1 MENEQRIKSVFNK
14 NKNRTIMKAVN
25 DIKRLLLVSAI
36 TILSVQAIAQGDP
49 PPPPPPPVDPGDVPV
64 DGGLAFLLAAGV
76 GYGAKKAY
84 DFKKGMRKEK

>member
-1 MENEQRIKSVFNK
+1 
-14 NKNRTIMKAVN
+14 MK
-25 DIKRLLLVSAI
+25 KI
-36 TILSVQAIAQGDP
+36 TILTIRLMVMMSLMLLYVQVYAQP
-49 PPPPPPPVDPGDVPV
+49 NPGGPADAVPV